1 MFRLSKGRQNM
12 RGRVNDLRGDFFEVA
27 ELSSSSPKA
36 SGGGSF
42 RSVCHIAPIDDQIVP
57 LNE

>member
-1 MFRLSKGRQNM
+1 MADCASTLEIDNWPLS
-12 RGRVNDLRGDFFEVA
+12 FEVA
-27 ELSSSSPKA
+27 ELISSSPKA

-42 RSVCHIAPIDDQIVP
+42 QLVCHIAPIDDQIVP